1 MKRMNGGE
9 MVRDAVVL
17 IGAGS
22 LIYGTWL
29 VWRPLGFMLVG
40 ITLMAFA
47 ILWEIDRQRK
57 PGRDT
62 EQTRHHPRDLD

>member
-1 MKRMNGGE
+1 

-57 PGRDT
+57 PRARD
-62 EQTRHHPRDLD
+62 RADAAPPARP